1 MNRAFLPVCVK
12 EAWYAVDAPLVVEV
26 VGKRP
31 WIPIPGASSRSP
43 GVVAWQ
49 GRAVALVDLANI
61 VDDAAAAP
69 LPERERLVVV
79 RIGPT
84 MLALPADVVR
94 EVHDVDEE
102 SLKPPQALRLRYAA
116 AEAELMG
123 KTMPVLDFAAL
134 VRDLSAEHG
143 VGSS

>member
-12 EAWYAVDAPLVVEV
+12 DAWYAVDAPLVVEV

-49 GRAVALVDLANI
+49 GRAVALVDLAC
-61 VDDAAAAP
+61 VADEATAGP
-69 LPERERLVVV
+69 LAIRDRLVVV
-79 RIGPT
+79 RVGPT

-94 EVHDVDEE
+94 EVHELDEE
-102 SLKPPQALRLRYAA
+102 TLVPPKALRLRYAA